1 VALYIFPLPLPP
13 RYLPLLAL
21 KGAGL
26 TLELTLASAENCFF
40 ATSSND
46 TVSAL
51 PTFTERTPTYTVQ
64 NVEYIAQTIDFD
76 EAFTATFMSMIQA
89 NG

>member
-1 VALYIFPLPLPP
+1 MALYIFPLPLPP

-40 ATSSND
+40 STTNTDAD
-46 TVSAL
+46 PPV
-51 PTFTERTPTYTVQ
+51 FTAATPTYTIQ